1 MSKPILSRRGFIKA
15 TGATSLLAASG
26 LASPAIAKT
35 KKLKIGFVTPQ
46 TGPLAIFAEPDQF
59 TLNQFARKI
68 GDGLMINGS
77 KHEVEFVVKDSQ
89 SNSNRASSVAQ
100 ELILGEEVDIICATS
115 TPDTTNPVADQA
127 ELNGVPCVTNDTPWQ
142 PHFFGRQGNPAEGFE
157 YTYHFFWGLEDIIGS
172 FVNMW
177 DKVDTNKVVG
187 ALWPNDPDG
196 NGWAHPE
203 LGFPPVMAKRG
214 YELVD
219 PGRYQNMSDDFSAQ
233 ISAFKEAGVEI
244 VTGVVIPP
252 DFTTFWTQAAQQGF
266 HPKVV
271 NAAKATEFPQA
282 VGWAMASAYKQD
294 SRIAAAWIGDGTTA
308 ESDFHTA
315 LTFAAVYQA
324 PVVLNVVNNQYA
336 ISSFQAIAG
345 GEQSTFAARAI
356 GYGIPGLRVDGNDFL
371 AVYAATKWASDRAR
385 NNFGPTLLELYT
397 YRQAAHSSSDDPSA
411 YRSQAEATSWPLG
424 DPVLRLKDHLIALGE
439 WDEERHAALT
449 KELDAKVLKDL
460 KEAESHGTLGTQPC
474 SPATMFDDVFKE
486 LPPHLRRQ
494 RQQMGY

>member
-26 LASPAIAKT
+26 LASPAIAKV

-59 TLNQFARKI
+59 TLNQFAKKI

-77 KHEVEFVVKDSQ
+77 KHEVEFIVKDSQ

-172 FVNMW
+172 FINMW

-233 ISAFKEAGVEI
+233 ISAFKQAGVEI

-282 VGWAMASAYKQD
+282 VGSLGDRADGLSVEVWWSPHHPFNSGFTGQTSAELAAEYEAATGNPWTMPLGFKHSLFEVIID
-294 SRIAAAWIGDGTTA
+294 SLQRSEDPTDPDSIAK
-308 ESDFHTA
+308 
-315 LTFAAVYQA
+315 
-324 PVVLNVVNNQYA
+324 
-336 ISSFQAIAG
+336 
-345 GEQSTFAARAI
+345 AI
-356 GYGIPGLRVDGNDFL
+356 GQTNYNSVVGNINFANGPVPNIAKTPLVGGQWRMDGG
-371 AVYAATKWASDRAR
+371 K
-385 NNFGPTLLELYT
+385 
-397 YRQAAHSSSDDPSA
+397 
-411 YRSQAEATSWPLG
+411 
-424 DPVLRLKDHLIALGE
+424 PVLDIVENGAHPDIPLTGE
-439 WDEERHAALT
+439 MKAI
-449 KELDAKVLKDL
+449 
-460 KEAESHGTLGTQPC
+460 G
-474 SPATMFDDVFKE
+474 
-486 LPPHLRRQ
+486 
-494 RQQMGY
+494 

>member
-1 MSKPILSRRGFIKA
+1 MSKSTLSRRGFIKA
-15 TGATSLLAASG
+15 TGATGLIAASG
-26 LASPAIAKT
+26 LASPALAKA

-59 TLNQFARKI
+59 TLNQFAKKI

-77 KHEVEFVVKDSQ
+77 KHEIEFIVKDSQ

-100 ELILGEEVDIICATS
+100 ELIFGDEVDVICATS

-127 ELNGVPCVTNDTPWQ
+127 ELNGVPCLTNDTPWQ
-142 PHFFGRQGNPAEGFE
+142 PHFFGRQGDPSKGFD

-172 FVNMW
+172 FINMW

-187 ALWPNDPDG
+187 SLWPNDPDG

-203 LGFPPVMAKRG
+203 LGFPKVMAERG
-214 YELVD
+214 YTLVD

-282 VGWAMASAYKQD
+282 VGALGDRAEGLSVEVWWSPHHPFSSGFTGQSSAELAAAYEAETGNPWTMPLGFKHSLFEVIMD
-294 SRIAAAWIGDGTTA
+294 SLQRSEDPTDPDSIAAAIGQTNYDSVVGNINFANGPVPNIAKTPLVGGQWRLDGGKPVLDIVENGA
-308 ESDFHTA
+308 HPNIP
-315 LTFAAVYQA
+315 LT
-324 PVVLNVVNNQYA
+324 
-336 ISSFQAIAG
+336 
-345 GEQSTFAARAI
+345 GEMKAI
-356 GYGIPGLRVDGNDFL
+356 G
-371 AVYAATKWASDRAR
+371 
-385 NNFGPTLLELYT
+385 
-397 YRQAAHSSSDDPSA
+397 
-411 YRSQAEATSWPLG
+411 
-424 DPVLRLKDHLIALGE
+424 
-439 WDEERHAALT
+439 
-449 KELDAKVLKDL
+449 
-460 KEAESHGTLGTQPC
+460 
-474 SPATMFDDVFKE
+474 
-486 LPPHLRRQ
+486 
-494 RQQMGY
+494 